1 MTCVLCKSGNYKED
15 FTTVVLTKN
24 DSVVII
30 KRVPALVCDQCGEY
44 ILSGE
49 ITKIVLAMAQEAYS
63 KGAEVEVRRFV
74 A

>member
-1 MTCVLCKSGNYKED
+1 MTCVLCKSGNYKEG
-15 FTTVVLTKN
+15 FTTVVLTKD

-30 KRVPALVCDQCGEY
+30 KQVPALICDQCGEY
-44 ILSGE
+44 ILSGK
-49 ITKIVLAMAQEAYS
+49 ITKTVLAMAEEAYS

>member
-1 MTCVLCKSGNYKED
+1 MTCVLCKSGNYKEG
-15 FTTVVLTKN
+15 FTTVVLTKD

-30 KRVPALVCDQCGEY
+30 KLVPALICDQCGEY
-44 ILSGE
+44 ILSGK
-49 ITKIVLAMAQEAYS
+49 ITKTVLVMAEEAHS

>member
-1 MTCVLCKSGNYKED
+1 MTCVLCKSGIYKED

-44 ILSGE
+44 ILSSD
-49 ITKIVLAMAQEAYS
+49 IMKIVLTMAEEAYN

>member
-15 FTTVVLTKN
+15 FTTVVLTRD

-30 KRVPALVCDQCGEY
+30 KQVPALVCDQCGEY
-44 ILSGE
+44 ILSSE
-49 ITKIVLAMAQEAYS
+49 ITKVVLAMAEEAYS

>member
-1 MTCVLCKSGNYKED
+1 MTCVICKSGAYKEGL
-15 FTTVVLTKN
+15 TTVVLTKD

-44 ILSGE
+44 ILSSE
-49 ITKIVLAMAQEAYS
+49 ITKTVLDMAEEAYS
-63 KGAEVEVRRFV
+63 KGTEVEVRPFV